1 VGFLFEFSG
10 EGRVERGRRRR
21 MRAASGEEENKE

>member
-1 VGFLFEFSG
+1 LFEFSG